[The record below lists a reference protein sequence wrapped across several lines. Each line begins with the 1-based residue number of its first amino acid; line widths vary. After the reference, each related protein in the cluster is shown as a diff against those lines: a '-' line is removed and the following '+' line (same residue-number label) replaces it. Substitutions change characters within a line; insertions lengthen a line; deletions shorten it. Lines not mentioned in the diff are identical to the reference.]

1 MEIIAALW
9 LNPPLLLLVVLISR
23 VIPLS
28 DAYHPLTF
36 FRYFAQRLAA
46 KVNPDPNR
54 SASQLLISGT
64 LALLVAWL
72 PFAALLLSIQQF
84 SELPWLIDAL
94 VLYGCLDWQTQ
105 ANRARNIQ
113 RHLERGQLT
122 LAREQMAKLLLRRTD
137 NLTAMG
143 LSKAG
148 IESLMLRSASQ
159 VVGTL
164 LWFML
169 AGGIAA
175 LSYRLLSELHQQ
187 WNSKLPEF
195 RYFGR
200 PVALLLALFSAPALW
215 LSCISL
221 ALGYGIRRSVRLCR
235 LTPSHIAALPYYLL
249 CCSSAAL
256 RRNLAGPLYY
266 RQQKRQRSRINLGQE
281 PDAADLGRALKLTKH
296 CHNTVLLIAAVIT
309 LLQLVWLLGR

>member
-1 MEIIAALW
+1 MLAALW
-9 LNPPLLLLVVLISR
+9 LNPPLLLLVVLVSR
-23 VIPLS
+23 LIPLS
-28 DAYHPLTF
+28 EAYHPLTF
-36 FRYFAQRLAA
+36 LRFFAQRLAA

-54 SASQLLISGT
+54 AAGQLLISGT

-72 PFAALLLSIQQF
+72 PFAALLLSIQHF

-94 VLYGCLDWQTQ
+94 VLYGCLDWQTHVS
-105 ANRARNIQ
+105 RARHIQ
-113 RHLERGQLT
+113 RDLQRGQLT
-122 LAREQMAKLLLRRTD
+122 LAREQMASLVLRRTD

-148 IESLMLRSASQ
+148 IESLMLRSSSQ
-159 VVGTL
+159 VVATL
-164 LWFML
+164 LWFL
-169 AGGIAA
+169 VGGGIAA
-175 LSYRLLSELHQQ
+175 LSYRLLVELHQQ

-200 PVALLLALFSAPALW
+200 PAALLLALLSAPALL

-221 ALGYGIRRSVRLCR
+221 ALSYGIRRCVRLCR
-235 LTPSHIAALPYYLL
+235 QRPQHTAALPYYLL
-249 CCSSAAL
+249 CCTSAAL

-266 RQQKRQRSRINLGQE
+266 RQQKHQRSRINQGQE
-281 PDAADLGRALKLTKH
+281 PDATDLGRALTLTKH
-296 CHNTVLLIAAVIT
+296 CHNSVSLIATVIT